1 MASNLKGTKWQH
13 RDLNS
18 DHLTPP
24 EPLRLATLLHVY
36 GLDGVNLDVC
46 VLVTTQRGRE
56 PTRHFQTKV
65 LPRSLFSR
73 AVMAEHTCTSGSLGG
88 FCWNLCTRPRSQD
101 FRFSRTDAHV
111 VIVLLLVWQRHS
123 RATSPEP
130 ACQRVLRCPK
140 QNSQKQAYC
149 TSTMPDTEPASA
161 QPMYSA
167 LRKTWSKSPVCRG
180 D

>member
-24 EPLRLATLLHVY
+24 EPLLLATLLHVC

-88 FCWNLCTRPRSQD
+88 FCWNLCTRPHSQD
-101 FRFSRTDAHV
+101 FRFF
-111 VIVLLLVWQRHS
+111 
-123 RATSPEP
+123 EN
-130 ACQRVLRCPK
+130 RCPCGDCAAAGLAMTLE
-140 QNSQKQAYC
+140 NHIPRAC
-149 TSTMPDTEPASA
+149 LPESA
-161 QPMYSA
+161 QVSQTELPKAGSLHLHDARFRTCKRPAYVLSTPED
-167 LRKTWSKSPVCRG
+167 LEQVTYL
-180 D
+180 